1 MSPPRRP
8 GPPFGDTGLP
18 QGPRVPCSPGI
29 PTPAHHRRRGWG
41 RGGRREAATGG
52 GALTCSRSGLPAPTG
67 DEVPEQAI
75 RWAPARSSFQE
86 LGSAPRSASP
96 QPPIQRLHPPQEGK
110 WGAKLGYGS
119 QERAAPP
126 RAVSS
131 PCRAPPGAA
140 RLACGG
146 AGQPG
151 GGAATSP
158 ARCRPSMPSAAA
170 APGSPGQPEQSCL
183 ERSLGVGRRLGSRA
197 RARAHPAP
205 PTRVDSQQHPHD
217 VLPRDGLVFV

>member
-1 MSPPRRP
+1 MGGLSPAQDPDSPRPLGTRCQSRPYGGHPRAPPSRNSALRP
-8 GPPFGDTGLP
+8 G
-18 QGPRVPCSPGI
+18 
-29 PTPAHHRRRGWG
+29 RR
-41 RGGRREAATGG
+41 
-52 GALTCSRSGLPAPTG
+52 LLN
-67 DEVPEQAI
+67 
-75 RWAPARSSFQE
+75 
-86 LGSAPRSASP
+86 PRS
-96 QPPIQRLHPPQEGK
+96 RDCTPQEGK
-110 WGAKLGYGS
+110 WGAKLGHGS

-170 APGSPGQPEQSCL
+170 AAGSPGQPEQSCL

-217 VLPRDGLVFV
+217 VLPSDGLVFV